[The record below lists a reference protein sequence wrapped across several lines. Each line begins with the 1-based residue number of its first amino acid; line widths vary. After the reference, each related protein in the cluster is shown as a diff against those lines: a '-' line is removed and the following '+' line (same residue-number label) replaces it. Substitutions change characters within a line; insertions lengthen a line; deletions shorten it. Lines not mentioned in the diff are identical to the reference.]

1 MVTDMEGVAGV
12 VSFAD
17 QSFPDGRYYD
27 AGKRLVTGE
36 VNAAVDGLLDAGV
49 EEVLVWDGHGAGGI
63 DFDTL
68 HPAALLLHGRP
79 SPPWSRLQEVIGRY
93 DAFVIVGQH
102 AMAGVV
108 TSNQNHTQNS
118 RTVDAY
124 RLNGTLIGEIGQLAL
139 FMGGL
144 GLPLLFLSGERELAL
159 FMGLGLPLLFLSGE
173 RDGREAEELVP
184 EITTVAV
191 KEGLGRG
198 SAISLSAKAARQ
210 RIRQGIAAAM
220 ARHRQNPIAPLVWP
234 GPYLLEKRFFHTDTA
249 DAEMSKAGAERVDAQ
264 RVRFHSDEIL
274 DIVYR

>member
-1 MVTDMEGVAGV
+1 MKIFMVTDMEGVAGV

-27 AGKRLVTGE
+27 AGKKLVTGE

-102 AMAGVV
+102 AMAGIV

-124 RLNGTLIGEIGQLAL
+124 RLNGRPIGEIGQLAL

-144 GLPLLFLSGERELAL
+144 GLPLLFLSGEQDAC
-159 FMGLGLPLLFLSGE
+159 
-173 RDGREAEELVP
+173 REAEELVP
-184 EITTVAV
+184 DITTAAV

-198 SAISLSAKAARQ
+198 SAISLSAQAARQ
-210 RIRQGIAAAM
+210 RIRAGIAAAVE
-220 ARHRQNPIAPLVWP
+220 RHRQAPIAPLVWP
-234 GPYLLEKRFFHTDTA
+234 GPYQLEKRFFHTDTA
-249 DAEMSKAGAERVDAQ
+249 DAEMNKAGAERVDAQ
-264 RVRFHSDEIL
+264 RVRFRSDNIL
-274 DIVYR
+274 DIVYQ

>member
-1 MVTDMEGVAGV
+1 MKIFMVTDMEGVAGV

-144 GLPLLFLSGERELAL
+144 GLPLLFLSGERDACQRGGGAGSGDHHGGGEGGA
-159 FMGLGLPLLFLSGE
+159 GE
-173 RDGREAEELVP
+173 RLGYFTFRAGGAAAHP
-184 EITTVAV
+184 
-191 KEGLGRG
+191 GGNRGGRG
-198 SAISLSAKAARQ
+198 AASREPDCPPGVARPLSAGESASSIPTRPM
-210 RIRQGIAAAM
+210 RR
-220 ARHRQNPIAPLVWP
+220 
-234 GPYLLEKRFFHTDTA
+234 
-249 DAEMSKAGAERVDAQ
+249 
-264 RVRFHSDEIL
+264 
-274 DIVYR
+274 

>member
-1 MVTDMEGVAGV
+1 MKVFMVTDMEGVAGV
-12 VSFAD
+12 VSFTD
-17 QSFPDGRYYD
+17 QSYPDGRYYD

-36 VNAAVDGLLDAGV
+36 VNAAVDGLLEAGV

-63 DFDTL
+63 DFEAL
-68 HPAALLLHGRP
+68 HPEALLLHGRP
-79 SPPWSRLQEVIGRY
+79 SPPWSRLQEVILRY

-108 TSNQNHTQNS
+108 TSNQNHTQDS

-124 RLNGTLIGEIGQLAL
+124 RLNGKLIGEIGQLAL

-144 GLPLLFLSGERELAL
+144 GLPLLFLSGERDAC
-159 FMGLGLPLLFLSGE
+159 
-173 RDGREAEELVP
+173 REAKELMP

-198 SAISLSAKAARQ
+198 SAISLSAQAARQ
-210 RIRQGIAAAM
+210 RIREGTAAAI
-220 ARHRQNPIAPLVWP
+220 ARHRQKPIAALVWP
-234 GPYLLEKRFFHTDTA
+234 GPYLLEKRFFHTDRA
-249 DAEMSKAGAERVDAQ
+249 DAEMNKAGAERVDAQ
-264 RVRFHSDEIL
+264 SVRFRSDNIL